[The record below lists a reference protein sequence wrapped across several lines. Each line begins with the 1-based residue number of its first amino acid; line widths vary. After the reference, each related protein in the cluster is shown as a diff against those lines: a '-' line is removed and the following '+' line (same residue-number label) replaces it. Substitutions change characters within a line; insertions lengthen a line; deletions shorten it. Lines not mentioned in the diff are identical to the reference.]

1 MKKILIIAI
10 LCIVGISCQTE
21 ELVVNNAPRENLA
34 ADAQLVG
41 KLLQMAQYP
50 TAVDNVVDNTSCFS
64 VRLPFTVIVNGQTVL
79 VDAVSDYQAIRN
91 ILDASSTDNDS
102 VAIQFPVNV
111 TYADYSTA
119 TLQTQAEFNTA
130 VTNCVSSIELSCIN
144 IGFPV
149 GVNTYDSEN
158 QIADIFD
165 LNDEQ
170 ALFQFLG
177 TVTMYDAVTLNYP
190 VSFTAPDGT
199 VTSINNNDQ
208 LETAIDNFTDEC
220 LATVDPGPGP
230 GPDPTFDDII
240 TDGTWYVSYFFRD
253 QDDTDD
259 YENFDFTFNANGTI
273 TITITGSGGST
284 GTWATFTDSGDF
296 ELDLTFTASA
306 LDELAED
313 WTVIDYSE
321 DIIKLQKVSGGGD
334 DIRSLHFTKN

>member
-1 MKKILIIAI
+1 MKKILVIAI

-21 ELVVNNAPRENLA
+21 ELVVNNAPQDNLV
-34 ADAQLVG
+34 ADAQLAG

-50 TAVDNVVDNTSCFS
+50 TAIDNVVDNTSCFS
-64 VRLPFTVIVNGQTVL
+64 LQLPFTVVVNGQTLV
-79 VDAVSDYQAIRN
+79 VDAVSDYQVIRD

-102 VAIQFPVNV
+102 VTIQFPINI

-119 TLQTQAEFNTA
+119 TLQTQSELNAA
-130 VTNCVSSIELSCIN
+130 VTNCVSSIELSCISL
-144 IGFPV
+144 GFPL

-158 QIADIFD
+158 QIADTFD
-165 LNDEQ
+165 LNNEQ
-170 ALFQFLG
+170 ALFEFLQ
-177 TVTMYDAVTLNYP
+177 TISIYDAVTLNYP
-190 VSFTAPDGT
+190 ISFTAPDGT
-199 VTSINNNDQ
+199 VTSISNNDG

-220 LATVDPGPGP
+220 LAGVDPGPGP

-259 YENFDFTFNANGTI
+259 YENYDFTFNDNGTV
-273 TITITGSGGST
+273 TVTGGSGST
-284 GTWATFTDSGDF
+284 GTWATFIDSGDL

-313 WTVIDYSE
+313 WTVIDYSPTL
-321 DIIKLQKVSGGGD
+321 IKLQKVSGGGD